1 MTNKSLSQQLCE
13 ACGIEPI
20 KLYGCEFKNLS
31 EYGIGWG
38 VDVCPASEDE
48 SIKCE
53 QCKHSKVAGFLY
65 PDFENNN
72 DNFIKLMELEI
83 PHKNN
88 KTITLFNISE
98 YYVTQYIPRTKIDY
112 LICLLTFLIDSDN
125 NKSKMLKI
133 KEIIRQ
139 TTWEV

>member
-1 MTNKSLSQQLCE
+1 MTDKSLSEQICE
-13 ACGIEPI
+13 VCGIKPEI
-20 KLYGCEFKNLS
+20 
-31 EYGIGWG
+31 I
-38 VDVCPASEDE
+38 EDYDNNQYE
-48 SIKCE
+48 
-53 QCKHSKVAGFLY
+53 LY

-125 NKSKMLKI
+125 NKSKMSKI

-139 TTWEV
+139 ATWEV